1 MADVLRGSPFE
12 GNGRPARLAHAAAAR
27 WMDQLASH
35 QQQQQQVERPA
46 DRTDSAP
53 PPLLPCVVA
62 AATNDVDFL
71 KANASQLQI
80 NASDDQCVYFF
91 SVECDSIALLFDCL
105 FSWLRLAFFF
115 FFPLRGRPLLC
126 VAAKAGHIEVAEL
139 LVQMKANVNVQ
150 VRIFIWLFP
159 SLPILRPP
167 VVVRGT
173 WLGSCFLFPPLLSE
187 QPA

>member
-1 MADVLRGSPFE
+1 MSPFLCFAVNGSFVCRMKVDVLLLFRNAICLALRFSFVFLIPAHSMADVLRGSPFE

-35 QQQQQQVERPA
+35 QQQQQVERPA

-105 FSWLRLAFFF
+105 FSWSRLAAFFF
-115 FFPLRGRPLLC
+115 F
-126 VAAKAGHIEVAEL
+126 
-139 LVQMKANVNVQ
+139 
-150 VRIFIWLFP
+150 
-159 SLPILRPP
+159 S
-167 VVVRGT
+167 
-173 WLGSCFLFPPLLSE
+173 S
-187 QPA
+187 